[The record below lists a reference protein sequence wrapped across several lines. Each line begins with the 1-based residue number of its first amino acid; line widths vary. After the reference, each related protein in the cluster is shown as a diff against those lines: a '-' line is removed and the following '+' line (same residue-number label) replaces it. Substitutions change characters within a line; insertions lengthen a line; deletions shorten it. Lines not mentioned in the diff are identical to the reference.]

1 MICKPYTED
10 LQSLWDETVKCS
22 RNGTFLFQRN
32 FMDYHKDRFKDA
44 SLFFFSDKGKVV
56 GMLPACWI
64 EHDTAIASHGGLTYG
79 GFIIPHH
86 TSLIEVGEML
96 SLSLKYYR
104 ELGAKCFYYKPIPY
118 IYHRE
123 PSEEA
128 LYWLFRNGAQ
138 LVSRAA
144 SQTIDLTQGE
154 LQLSTLRKRKIKRSA
169 AESPVCSNNLE
180 HLPAYWQLLTEVLK
194 QEHEVK
200 PVHTL
205 EEISLLQ
212 NKFPGNIKLYTCLVN
227 ERVEAGVLIF
237 ECEKTAH
244 AQYISASQLSREE
257 GLLDALLYEVILSYQ
272 SRGFKYFD
280 FGISTENGG
289 RYLNT
294 GLVFQK
300 EGFGARTTCYDMY
313 SIAL

>member
-1 MICKPYTED
+1 M
-10 LQSLWDETVKCS
+10 
-22 RNGTFLFQRN
+22 
-32 FMDYHKDRFKDA
+32 M
-44 SLFFFSDKGKVV
+44 
-56 GMLPACWI
+56 
-64 EHDTAIASHGGLTYG
+64 
-79 GFIIPHH
+79 
-86 TSLIEVGEML
+86 
-96 SLSLKYYR
+96 
-104 ELGAKCFYYKPIPY
+104 
-118 IYHRE
+118 
-123 PSEEA
+123 
-128 LYWLFRNGAQ
+128 
-138 LVSRAA
+138 
-144 SQTIDLTQGE
+144 
-154 LQLSTLRKRKIKRSA
+154 
-169 AESPVCSNNLE
+169 
-180 HLPAYWQLLTEVLK
+180 TEVLE
-194 QEHEVK
+194 QEHDVK
-200 PVHTL
+200 PVHIL
-205 EEISLLQ
+205 EEITLLQ

>member
-10 LQSLWDETVKCS
+10 LQSLWDETVRCS

-32 FMDYHKDRFKDA
+32 FMDYHKDRYKDE
-44 SLFFFSDKGKVV
+44 SLVFLSDKGKVV
-56 GMLPACWI
+56 GVLPACWI
-64 EHDTAIASHGGLTYG
+64 ENDTTIASHGGLTYG

-86 TSLIEVGEML
+86 TSLAEVGEML
-96 SLSLKYYR
+96 SLSLKHYR
-104 ELGAKCFYYKPIPY
+104 ELGAKCFYYKPTPY
-118 IYHRE
+118 IYHSE

-128 LYWLFRNGAQ
+128 LYWLFRNDAQ

-144 SQTIDLTQGE
+144 SQTIDLRQGE
-154 LQLSTLRKRKIKRSA
+154 LQLSTLRKRKIKRSTTHTPA
-169 AESPVCSNNLE
+169 YSNSPQY
-180 HLPAYWQLLTEVLK
+180 LPAYWQLLTDVLK
-194 QEHEVK
+194 QEHDVK

-205 EEISLLQ
+205 EEITLLQ

-237 ECEKTAH
+237 EHENTAH
-244 AQYISASQLSREE
+244 AQYISASRLSREA

-272 SRGFKYFD
+272 SKGFKYFD

-294 GLVFQK
+294 GLAFQK

-313 SIAL
+313 AINL